1 MQMSG
6 MTKCRDSL
14 KVDVSVEART
24 RVSGF
29 SLVRSHLCPLKIC
42 QIHEKN
48 KRLQRVDNRST
59 GFYFDLNIITKR
71 LEHIM
76 MNKSKFKFQLIPA

>member
-14 KVDVSVEART
+14 KVDVGVEART

-29 SLVRSHLCPLKIC
+29 GLVRSHLFPLKIC
-42 QIHEKN
+42 QIHEK
-48 KRLQRVDNRST
+48 
-59 GFYFDLNIITKR
+59 
-71 LEHIM
+71 
-76 MNKSKFKFQLIPA
+76 